1 MRSGS
6 WGSYAKLRTSP
17 PSGPTGLHCCASSP
31 TATRRRRTMICARV
45 FISKLSARRDGRYE
59 SAMLFSRQQVTEGQ
73 KVNSPEVPPKEQSA
87 RDERTSLHSLARVPW
102 VLLRRLNRG
111 SPSVQPPVRL
121 LLFGRGRLFGGR
133 GLFGCR
139 CGLFGGAGSLLF
151 YRGRRLWLFTSAD
164 QSESVRRIERILPH
178 RLLKRTTG
186 AVECDIHTAIGCQLD
201 HLHVLRNSSALTG
214 SQIGSRIDRLLHF
227 LVAEFSLLAVGLGLD
242 IGFRYSVA
250 DQHFLGTG
258 CATLGQS
265 QVVFVRTT
273 RIGVGF
279 KNESSVRILC
289 QINLE
294 VRGHTFQR
302 LRLAG

>member
-1 MRSGS
+1 
-6 WGSYAKLRTSP
+6 
-17 PSGPTGLHCCASSP
+17 
-31 TATRRRRTMICARV
+31 MICAGV

-59 SAMLFSRQQVTEGQ
+59 SAMLFAGQQVTEGQ
-73 KVNSPEVPPKEQSA
+73 KVNSPEVPPKEEA
-87 RDERTSLHSLARVPW
+87 GGDERTSLHSLARVAW
-102 VLLRRLNRG
+102 VVVRRLNRG
-111 SPSVQPPVRL
+111 SLRVQPPVRL

-214 SQIGSRIDRLLHF
+214 SQIGRRIDRPLDFIVTQL
-227 LVAEFSLLAVGLGLD
+227 SLFAVSLGLD

-265 QVVFVRTT
+265 QVVFVRTA

-279 KNESSVRILC
+279 TNERSLRILSP
-289 QINLE
+289 IKLE
-294 VRGHTFQR
+294 GRVHTFQR
-302 LRLAG
+302 LRLAGT